1 VACIRTTTTTT
12 VRILLVDD
20 AESVRRALRHILTSE
35 PDFVVIGEATNGV
48 QAVALAAALCPDIIV
63 LDLALPGISGIET
76 ARRIHAAGD
85 AAAIIMLTAFGGRT
99 VRAAASDAGIALF
112 LEKGD
117 DLDNLVERIR
127 VLHER
132 NNAP

>member
-1 VACIRTTTTTT
+1 MACIHTTTATT

-35 PDFVVIGEATNGV
+35 PDFAVIGEAADGV
-48 QAVALAAALCPDIIV
+48 RAVALAAALRPDIIV
-63 LDLALPGISGIET
+63 IDLALPGINGIEA

-85 AAAIIMLTAFGGRT
+85 AGDIIMLTALGGDTR
-99 VRAAASDAGIALF
+99 RAAASDAGIALF

-117 DLDNLVERIR
+117 DLDDLVERIR
-127 VLHER
+127 SVHTR
-132 NNAP
+132 NNPR

>member
-1 VACIRTTTTTT
+1 VAGIRTTTTTT

-20 AESVRRALRHILTSE
+20 ADSVRRALRHILTSE
-35 PDFVVIGEATNGV
+35 PDFAVIGEATDGA
-48 QAVALAAALCPDIIV
+48 QAVALAAALRPDIIV
-63 LDLALPGISGIET
+63 LDLVLPGISGIET
-76 ARRIHAAGD
+76 ARRIYAAGD
-85 AAAIIMLTAFGGRT
+85 AEAIIMLTAFGGRT

-127 VLHER
+127 ALHEQ
-132 NNAP
+132 NDVP